1 MRTGGNS
8 LTSSYVNLDREPL
21 FYKNTKQVVAALSSK
36 TSSLS
41 PWTSTKKQSQNDDDH
56 LRMSWVANEL
66 VCDGERF
73 YMECVREP
81 PEWFLWW
88 EKYIWSIFVW
98 YVAGCGAVKRRSTSI
113 KLGSEYSVFAT
124 KILSESKKGSN
135 DRKAKFLKCF
145 IFVGSGLGAGRLF
158 HSVWAGSVVFNSWH
172 FGLFCLGHLYCNAFS
187 TFDFSGIVS
196 FETWPLLTL
205 YPWMLLIKF
214 IKFI

>member
-1 MRTGGNS
+1 M
-8 LTSSYVNLDREPL
+8 DI
-21 FYKNTKQVVAALSSK
+21 YKKNKA
-36 TSSLS
+36 
-41 PWTSTKKQSQNDDDH
+41 SQNDDDH

-98 YVAGCGAVKRRSTSI
+98 YIAGCGAVKRRSTSI

-135 DRKAKFLKCF
+135 DRKAKFQKSF
-145 IFVGSGLGAGRLF
+145 ILLVQVLERGGYSTQCEQVQLYLTVGTLDFFAW
-158 HSVWAGSVVFNSWH
+158 VTCIVMH
-172 FGLFCLGHLYCNAFS
+172 FR
-187 TFDFSGIVS
+187 
-196 FETWPLLTL
+196 LLTSLESFHLRPGHCWL
-205 YPWMLLIKF
+205 YIHGCF
-214 IKFI
+214 

>member
-41 PWTSTKKQSQNDDDH
+41 PWTSTKKRQHDDDH

-88 EKYIWSIFVW
+88 EKYI
-98 YVAGCGAVKRRSTSI
+98 
-113 KLGSEYSVFAT
+113 
-124 KILSESKKGSN
+124 
-135 DRKAKFLKCF
+135 
-145 IFVGSGLGAGRLF
+145 
-158 HSVWAGSVVFNSWH
+158 
-172 FGLFCLGHLYCNAFS
+172 
-187 TFDFSGIVS
+187 
-196 FETWPLLTL
+196 
-205 YPWMLLIKF
+205 
-214 IKFI
+214 

>member
-88 EKYIWSIFVW
+88 EKYI
-98 YVAGCGAVKRRSTSI
+98 
-113 KLGSEYSVFAT
+113 
-124 KILSESKKGSN
+124 
-135 DRKAKFLKCF
+135 
-145 IFVGSGLGAGRLF
+145 
-158 HSVWAGSVVFNSWH
+158 
-172 FGLFCLGHLYCNAFS
+172 
-187 TFDFSGIVS
+187 
-196 FETWPLLTL
+196 
-205 YPWMLLIKF
+205 
-214 IKFI
+214 